1 MKYCCIAARRPR
13 GSRENRF
20 LIILFTAS
28 IRASA
33 AARDDGAEAD
43 ALKLIAVIYMC
54 SKIFFPERERDK
66 DLEEDTGCQDRCTTV
81 YVYANACVRERD
93 RQTDRNMEI
102 PLVI

>member
-1 MKYCCIAARRPR
+1 MKYCCIATRQPR

-33 AARDDGAEAD
+33 AVRDDGAEAD

-54 SKIFFPERERDK
+54 SKILFPERERQGFGRGYWLSRQMHDG
-66 DLEEDTGCQDRCTTV
+66 L
-81 YVYANACVRERD
+81 CVCKC
-93 RQTDRNMEI
+93 
-102 PLVI
+102 VCA